1 MVYLINVFG
10 KRSQCHLFL
19 HPVFCFKYKFTKV
32 IISSDKPYAWIFA
45 AIESWRIQSKALERS
60 IRTVATKVLL
70 SRNFF
75 HISLKIRHDLNYKI
89 FYKLIWNFI
98 ILFLHKK
105 KGYCDYIFHNFR
117 HSIQNTYWPIISYL
131 VSLIYLENG
140 SYQCYFWLFWVH
152 VFFLV
157 LLL

>member
-19 HPVFCFKYKFTKV
+19 HPVFCFKYKITKV

-75 HISLKIRHDLNYKI
+75 HISLKIRHDLNYK
-89 FYKLIWNFI
+89 LIWNLI

-140 SYQCYFWLFWVH
+140 SYQCYFWLFWVR
-152 VFFLV
+152 FFSSSFIIML
-157 LLL
+157 